1 MKTPDAVAAVAA
13 RLAAAGIEQ
22 PRREARLLLA
32 AALGTDAGGLL
43 ATDDIDEAA
52 FAPLLARRLAR
63 EPMAYIT
70 GRREFWGLDFATSP
84 ATLIPRPDS
93 ETLIEA
99 ALAARPDRGRVKH
112 ILDLGTGTGCLL
124 LAALQEYPQA
134 VGVGVDNA
142 PAAAALAARNAASL
156 GLGHRAAF
164 LAGDW
169 ASALAGTFDLIFSN
183 PPYIPAADIP
193 GLMPEVA
200 AYEPH
205 AALDGG
211 ADGLDAYRAILE
223 VLPALLAAGGLAV
236 LELGSGQAQLVGSM
250 AVRAGLQHQ
259 TRDDLGGHA
268 RALLLSRAK

>member
-1 MKTPDAVAAVAA
+1 MKTPEAVASVAA

-43 ATDDIDEAA
+43 ATDEIDEST

-70 GRREFWGLDFATSP
+70 GRREFWGLTFATSP

-99 ALAARPDRGRVKH
+99 ALAAWPDRGRVKR

-124 LAALQEYPQA
+124 LAALHEYGQA
-134 VGVGVDNA
+134 VGVGVDKS
-142 PAAAALAARNAASL
+142 PAAAALAAKNAASL
-156 GLGHRAAF
+156 GLGPRAAF

-169 ASALAGTFDLIFSN
+169 ASALAGQFDIIFSN
-183 PPYIPAADIP
+183 PPYIPAAEIS

-211 ADGLDAYRAILE
+211 ADGLDAYRAILA
-223 VLPALLAAGGLAV
+223 VLPPLLAEDGLAV
-236 LELGSGQAQLVGSM
+236 LDLGAGQARSVCGM
-250 AVRAGLQHQ
+250 AARAGLHHQ